1 MSTRM
6 SCRSVVVLAVLTVLA
21 CQPRLSAQT
30 AAPLIASAQVSADQT
45 AVTITGLHFGA
56 TAPRVSLAL
65 TALTV
70 TAATATQV
78 TATLPGTVTPG
89 TYLLA
94 LTRSDS
100 AVAVFYLTVGAVGPA
115 GPPGSAAGGDGLGL
129 RSYRVG
135 EDALASVTTGKVN
148 SAFGY
153 KALRAVTT
161 GFRNT
166 AFGAMTLTRNT
177 TGRDNTALGL
187 AALWGGMGSF
197 NTAVGSHALARNTG
211 SRNVALGYAAGWDN
225 FTGSTNVYVGHRG
238 VNGESHT
245 IRIGTPE
252 THTRTFLAGTVS
264 AAAFAGD
271 GSALTGV
278 RAVYQ

>member
-6 SCRSVVVLAVLTVLA
+6 SCRGVVVLTVLVVLA

-45 AVTITGLHFGA
+45 AVTIAGLHFGA
-56 TAPRVSLAL
+56 ATPRVSLAL

-78 TATLPGTVTPG
+78 TAALPGTVTPG

-100 AVAVFYLTVGAVGPA
+100 AVAVFYLTIGAVGPA
-115 GPPGSAAGGDGLGL
+115 GPPGPADASAGLGL

-135 EDALASVTTGKVN
+135 QGALASLTTGRGN

-153 KALRAVTT
+153 GTLRSVTT
-161 GFRNT
+161 GIRNT
-166 AFGAMTLTRNT
+166 AVGSMAMTRNT

-187 AALWGGMGSF
+187 AALAMGLGSF
-197 NTAVGSHALARNTG
+197 NTAVGSHALVRNTG
-211 SRNVALGYAAGWDN
+211 SGNVALGYLAGRDN
-225 FTGSTNVYVGHRG
+225 MTGSGNVYVGHRG

-245 IRIGTPE
+245 IRIGTPG